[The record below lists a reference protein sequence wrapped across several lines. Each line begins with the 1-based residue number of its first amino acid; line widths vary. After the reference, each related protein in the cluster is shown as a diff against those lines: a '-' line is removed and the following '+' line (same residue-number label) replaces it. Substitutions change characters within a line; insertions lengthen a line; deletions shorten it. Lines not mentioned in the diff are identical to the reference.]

1 MQDYWI
7 KLAKDYVQWSAIIIT
22 VMNLHLYHKK
32 RFFFLPADLLF
43 DSVFSKFKVNKIY
56 PWKESELHTDKLY
69 HMVSN

>member
-56 PWKESELHTDKLY
+56 P
-69 HMVSN
+69 